1 MKIKSRVRCK
11 HRTPDNFPLRIRVR
25 GKLKSNGSSVTVCL
39 LPDYAGI
46 PNQTLRNHDST
57 VQLQAYLSGFFL
69 REKKK
74 KGYQVKT
81 LLFFFFFLLLFN
93 IPW

>member
-11 HRTPDNFPLRIRVR
+11 HRTPDNFPLGIRVR

-74 KGYQVKT
+74 KKR
-81 LLFFFFFLLLFN
+81 
-93 IPW
+93 IPS